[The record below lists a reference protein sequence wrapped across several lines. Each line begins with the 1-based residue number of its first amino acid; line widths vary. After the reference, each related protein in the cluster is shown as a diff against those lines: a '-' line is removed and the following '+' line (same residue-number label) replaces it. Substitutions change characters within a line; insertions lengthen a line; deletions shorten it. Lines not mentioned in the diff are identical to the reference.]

1 MKITYVNLNLL
12 TEKVIIKEPKRDGS
26 VLAFFT
32 ILEPSLNVHF
42 IFLVDFVEIFSYT
55 NEFNYQAENI
65 DCL

>member
-1 MKITYVNLNLL
+1 MKINYVNRKKL

-32 ILEPSLNVHF
+32 ILEPSLVVHF

-55 NEFNYQAENI
+55 YKLYYQAENV

>member
-1 MKITYVNLNLL
+1 MKITYVNLKLL

-32 ILEPSLNVHF
+32 ILEPSLVVHF
-42 IFLVDFVEIFSYT
+42 YFLVDFVEIFSYT
-55 NEFNYQAENI
+55 NQFYNQTEYV